1 MEVSAISGHKTLQ
14 MLRRYTHLKAEELV
28 KKLG

>member
-14 MLRRYTHLKAEELV
+14 MLRRYTHLKAGELV
-28 KKLG
+28 KKLR